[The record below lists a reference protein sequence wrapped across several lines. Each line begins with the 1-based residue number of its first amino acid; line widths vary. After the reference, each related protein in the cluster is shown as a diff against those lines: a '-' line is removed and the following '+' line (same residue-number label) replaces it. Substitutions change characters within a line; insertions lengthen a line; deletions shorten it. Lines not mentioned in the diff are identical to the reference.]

1 MQEILDK
8 IDTYETIVKVSQ
20 RLKFGMMLLGVGR
33 TDEGWDMLADSIE
46 QLDDL
51 TDHIKQKSN

>member
-1 MQEILDK
+1 MQETLDK
-8 IDTYETIVKVSQ
+8 IDTHETITNVSQ
-20 RLKFGMMLLGVGR
+20 RLKFGMMLIGVGR

-51 TDHIKQKSN
+51 IEYNKQKSN